1 MLDEVVDLLV
11 NIFALFSLF
20 LRLLSLTLLLLLIVL
35 SLGRIRQSLF
45 VFLIL
50 LLDVLLDLSHIV
62 LFLLI
67 NSLGDKLMIINN
79 VFTVISLALLAELN
93 WILIISN
100 VLRVI
105 VVIEMTVEL
114 KVLVA
119 AFVFFLSID
128 FLHLCV
134 LVFLVLDHDVGLV
147 LKVGSPQMTIIA
159 SFHMVMN
166 LNEIEVALTFHGCG
180 SGTIS
185 LIGVWNII

>member
-1 MLDEVVDLLV
+1 MLDEAVNLLV

-20 LRLLSLTLLLLLIVL
+20 LRLISLNLLLLLIVL
-35 SLGRIRQSLF
+35 SLGRIGQSLI

-67 NSLGDKLMIINN
+67 DFRGDKLMIVNN
-79 VFTVISLALLAELN
+79 VITGISRALLAELD
-93 WILIISN
+93 WVLIISD

-105 VVIEMTVEL
+105 VVIEIAVEL

-119 AFVFFLSID
+119 ALVFFLSID
-128 FLHLCV
+128 SLHLCV
-134 LVFLVLDHDVGLV
+134 LVFLFIDHFVGLV
-147 LKVGSPQMTIIA
+147 LKVGSPQLSIIT

-166 LNEIEVALTFHGCG
+166 LDKIVVALTVHGCG

-185 LIGVWNII
+185 LIGVWNIV